1 MTAANVTAGRPPPSW
16 LDDFRADL
24 RAFGAAGMKE
34 WRLLRRYPSLF
45 VGFLFWP
52 IALPLAYVFQAQ
64 GYSGGQQEAL
74 DAFAQRAGTA
84 EIAGFLFLGWATYMW
99 ISMILWGPGTALR
112 TEQVR
117 GSLEALFMTPVS
129 RMVILFGP
137 VVSQIA
143 WALWMFAVVGGVLV
157 LFFRVPIGPLEAL
170 RALGVILVAVP
181 ALYGLGALFA
191 AVVLRF
197 GEVSAMVQ
205 TVRGVFTV
213 FCGMT
218 FPIIILP
225 IWARAVALS
234 LPPTYLIGDLR
245 AVLLEGA
252 DFVSIVPELAILA
265 SLGLALCG
273 SAVIAFRRTERYARQ
288 GGTLA
293 QY

>member
-1 MTAANVTAGRPPPSW
+1 
-16 LDDFRADL
+16 
-24 RAFGAAGMKE
+24 
-34 WRLLRRYPSLF
+34 
-45 VGFLFWP
+45 
-52 IALPLAYVFQAQ
+52 
-64 GYSGGQQEAL
+64 
-74 DAFAQRAGTA
+74 
-84 EIAGFLFLGWATYMW
+84 
-99 ISMILWGPGTALR
+99 
-112 TEQVR
+112 
-117 GSLEALFMTPVS
+117 MTPVS

-143 WALWMFAVVGGVLV
+143 WAVWMFSVVGAVLV
-157 LFFRVPIGPLEAL
+157 IFFGVPIGPTEAL

-218 FPIIILP
+218 FPIIVLP
-225 IWARAVALS
+225 VWAKAVALS

-245 AVLLEGA
+245 AVLLKGA
-252 DFVSIVPELAILA
+252 DFASVIPELAILGA
-265 SLGLALCG
+265 MGVAMCG
-273 SAVIAFRRTERYARQ
+273 FAVVAFRRTERFARQ
-288 GGTLA
+288 GGSLA